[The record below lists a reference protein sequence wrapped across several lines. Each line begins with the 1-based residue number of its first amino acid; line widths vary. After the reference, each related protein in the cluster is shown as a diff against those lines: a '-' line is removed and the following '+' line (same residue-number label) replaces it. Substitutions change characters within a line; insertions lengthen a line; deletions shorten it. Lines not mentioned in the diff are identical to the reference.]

1 MLWSLLLVETLVVYL
16 LNLIWLL
23 ELLLHVLLLLLIEL
37 LHSYTW
43 VDWLKSLKLG
53 VVIHSWLNKLSIL
66 ELLLS
71 WLIQLVETWL
81 AGVGLSWILTAV
93 LRFLLLQELH
103 HLLLSLL
110 WLESVGVWLHWL
122 KALS

>member
-93 LRFLLLQELH
+93 LRFLLLLELH